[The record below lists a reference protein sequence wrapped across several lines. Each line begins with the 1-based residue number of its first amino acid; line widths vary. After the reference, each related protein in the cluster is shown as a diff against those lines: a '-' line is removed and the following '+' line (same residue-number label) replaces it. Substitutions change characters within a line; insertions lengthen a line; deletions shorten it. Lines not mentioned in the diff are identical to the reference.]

1 MSDAFVSRKIREFL
15 LVLTGFALAACG
27 STSPPRAEPSANGGG
42 GGTGAL
48 VIPIVGAGGCA
59 DVPGAAAVDAGPDPL
74 CAGTSA
80 DISFQRNVLPLVHCS
95 GEACHQAWTYG
106 TLAGRASH
114 ACCDGRLLVS
124 PGQPS
129 ASHLVQALRDVDSCV
144 GRMGD
149 LDAEQIATVVGWVCE
164 GAPDN

>member
-1 MSDAFVSRKIREFL
+1 MSRQIREQFV
-15 LVLTGFALAACG
+15 LVLAGFGLAACG
-27 STSPPRAEPSANGGG
+27 STSPPRAEPSGMGGA
-42 GGTGAL
+42 GGTGSL
-48 VIPIVGAGGCA
+48 VIPSVGAGGCA
-59 DVPGAAAVDAGPDPL
+59 DIPDAAMPEAGPDPL

-80 DISFQRNVLPLVHCS
+80 DISFQRSVLPLVHCS

-106 TLAGRASH
+106 TLTGRASH

-124 PGQPS
+124 PGRPS
-129 ASHLVQALRDVDSCV
+129 ASHLVQAIRDVDSCV

-149 LDAEQIATVVGWVCE
+149 LDAEQIAIVVGWVCE